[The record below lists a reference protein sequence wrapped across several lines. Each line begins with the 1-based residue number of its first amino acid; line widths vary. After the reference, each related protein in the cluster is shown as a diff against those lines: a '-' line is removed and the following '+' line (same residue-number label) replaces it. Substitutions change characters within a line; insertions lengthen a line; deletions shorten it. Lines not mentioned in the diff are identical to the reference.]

1 MRFSLLVMAAPDS
14 PAALTALH
22 TAQNLINH
30 PEHSLYR
37 LFFYGD
43 GVLLAN
49 ALAWRGDGKRAGAAQ
64 QWQAFVR
71 DHEVDA
77 SVCVGAA
84 QRRGVCD
91 DKLASPRQCH
101 GNLAA
106 GFTLA
111 GLGQW
116 ADAQRQSERVIQF
129 G

>member
-1 MRFSLLVMAAPDS
+1 
-14 PAALTALH
+14 
-22 TAQNLINH
+22 
-30 PEHSLYR
+30 
-37 LFFYGD
+37 
-43 GVLLAN
+43 
-49 ALAWRGDGKRAGAAQ
+49 LAWRGDGDQAGAAQ
-64 QWQAFVR
+64 QWQALVH

-77 SVCVGAA
+77 CVCVGAA
-84 QRRGVCD
+84 QRRGICD
-91 DKLASPRQCH
+91 HKLAGQRQRH